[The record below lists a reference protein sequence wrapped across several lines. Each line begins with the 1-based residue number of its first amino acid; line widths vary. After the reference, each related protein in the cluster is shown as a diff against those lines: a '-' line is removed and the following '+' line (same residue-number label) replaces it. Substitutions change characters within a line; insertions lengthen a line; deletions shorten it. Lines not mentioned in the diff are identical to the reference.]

1 MYSREIDEGDAK
13 ERPPGLQGE
22 SIHGGNSVMLK
33 IFKYLTKRDWGF
45 VSISLI
51 FIVIQ
56 VWLDLKLPDYMSKI
70 TQLVQTE
77 GSAMSEILIAGGY
90 MLLCAIGSLIATFIV
105 GYFVAKIAAGLSMR
119 LREKTFQKTLSFSME
134 EIGTFSTS
142 SLITRSTNDIT
153 QIQTFV
159 SMGLQSIVKA
169 PIMAVWAIM
178 KIAGKSWQ
186 WTAVTGIA
194 VAVLLALLITI
205 IVLALPKFTKIQK
218 LTDNLNR
225 VTREN
230 LTGIRVVRAYNAEEY
245 QSEKF
250 AEANDELTQTNL
262 FTNRLTAI
270 LQPGMRAVMSGLT
283 LAIYWVGVYL
293 IDGAAMGDKLGLF
306 SDMVVFSS
314 YAMQVI
320 MAFMLLTMTFMIW
333 PRASV
338 SAKRINE
345 ILDSKTKIHDGGIT
359 NSELFEQGEVE
370 FRNVSFR
377 YPGAADYVLHDV
389 SFTANKGETVAFI
402 GSTGSGKSTLINLIP
417 RFYDATEG
425 EVLIDGINVKEYQQK
440 TLRDKLGYVSQKAVM
455 FSGTVTSNVT
465 FGDNG
470 KSPAEEDQVRKAV
483 EIAQGKD
490 FVERMEGD
498 YDARIA
504 QGGTN
509 ISGGQKQRLSIARA
523 VCREPEIYVFDDSF
537 SALDYKTD
545 RVLRSALKR
554 ETKGVTT
561 LIVAQRIGTIMDA
574 DKIIVLHEGEVAGIG
589 SHDELLE
596 DCAEYR
602 EIAESQLPK
611 EEIRHGKE

>member
-1 MYSREIDEGDAK
+1 
-13 ERPPGLQGE
+13 
-22 SIHGGNSVMLK
+22 MLK
-33 IFKYLTKRDWGF
+33 IFKNLTKRDWGF
-45 VSISLI
+45 VIVSLA
-51 FIVIQ
+51 FIILQ
-56 VWLDLKLPDYMSKI
+56 VWLDLKLPDYMSEI
-70 TQLVQTE
+70 TRLVQTK
-77 GSAMSEILIAGGY
+77 GSAMSDILIAGGY
-90 MLLCAIGSLIATFIV
+90 MLLCAVGSLTATFIV
-105 GYFVAKIAAGLSMR
+105 GYFVAKIAVGLSMR
-119 LREKTFQKTLSFSME
+119 LREKTFQKTMSFSME

-159 SMGLQSIVKA
+159 VMGLQAIVKA

-186 WTAVTGIA
+186 WTATIGIA
-194 VAVLLALLITI
+194 VVILLTLLITI
-205 IVLALPKFTKIQK
+205 IVLAMPKFSKIQK

-250 AEANDELTQTNL
+250 EKANDDLTKTNL
-262 FTNRLTAI
+262 FTNRLMSI
-270 LQPGMRAVMSGLT
+270 QQPVMRVIMSGLT

-293 IDGAAMGDKLGLF
+293 IEGAAMGDRLGLF

-320 MAFMLLTMTFMIW
+320 MAFMLLTMTFMIL
-333 PRASV
+333 PRTSV

-345 ILDSKTKIHDGGIT
+345 ILDTTSKMHDGSVT
-359 NSELFEQGEVE
+359 SSELFEQGEVE
-370 FRNVSFR
+370 FRNVSFK
-377 YPGAADYVLHDV
+377 YPQAADYVLHNV
-389 SFTANKGETVAFI
+389 SFTVSKGETVAFI
-402 GSTGSGKSTLINLIP
+402 GSTGSGKSTLMGLIP
-417 RFYDATEG
+417 RFYDATQG
-425 EVLIDGINVKEYQQK
+425 EVLIDGINVKDYKQQALRNKLGFVPQK
-440 TLRDKLGYVSQKAVM
+440 TVM

-470 KSPAEEDQVRKAV
+470 KRPAEEDMVRKAV

-490 FVERMEGD
+490 FVDLMEDG

-509 ISGGQKQRLSIARA
+509 ISGGQRQRLSIARA

-537 SALDYKTD
+537 SALDFKTD

-574 DKIIVLHEGEVAGIG
+574 DKIIVLHDGKIVDMG

-611 EEIRHGKE
+611 EEIKSGKK

>member
-1 MYSREIDEGDAK
+1 
-13 ERPPGLQGE
+13 
-22 SIHGGNSVMLK
+22 MLK
-33 IFKYLTKRDWGF
+33 IFKNLTKRDWGF
-45 VSISLI
+45 VIVSLA
-51 FIVIQ
+51 FIILQ
-56 VWLDLKLPDYMSKI
+56 VWLDLKLPDYMSEI
-70 TQLVQTE
+70 TRLVQTK
-77 GSAMSEILIAGGY
+77 GSAMSDILIAGGY
-90 MLLCAIGSLIATFIV
+90 MLLCAVGSLTATFIV

-119 LREKTFQKTLSFSME
+119 LREKTFQKTMSFSME

-159 SMGLQSIVKA
+159 VMGLQAIVKA

-186 WTAVTGIA
+186 WTATIGIA
-194 VAVLLALLITI
+194 VVILLTLLITI
-205 IVLALPKFTKIQK
+205 IVLAMPKFSKIQK

-250 AEANDELTQTNL
+250 EKANDDLTKTNL
-262 FTNRLTAI
+262 FTNRLMSI
-270 LQPGMRAVMSGLT
+270 QQPVMRVIMSGLT

-293 IDGAAMGDKLGLF
+293 IEGAAMGDRLGLF

-320 MAFMLLTMTFMIW
+320 MAFMLLTMTFMIL
-333 PRASV
+333 PRTSV

-345 ILDSKTKIHDGGIT
+345 ILDTTSKMHDGSVT
-359 NSELFEQGEVE
+359 SSELFEQGEVE
-370 FRNVSFR
+370 FRNVSFK
-377 YPGAADYVLHDV
+377 YPQAADYVLHNV
-389 SFTANKGETVAFI
+389 SFTVSKGETVAFI
-402 GSTGSGKSTLINLIP
+402 GSTGSGKSTLMGLIP
-417 RFYDATEG
+417 RFYDATQG
-425 EVLIDGINVKEYQQK
+425 EVLIDGINVKDYKQQALRNKLGFVPQK
-440 TLRDKLGYVSQKAVM
+440 TVM

-470 KSPAEEDQVRKAV
+470 KRPAEEDMVRKAV

-490 FVERMEGD
+490 FVDLMEDG

-509 ISGGQKQRLSIARA
+509 ISGGQRQRLSIARA

-537 SALDYKTD
+537 SALDFKTD

-574 DKIIVLHEGEVAGIG
+574 DKIIVLHDGKIVDMG

-611 EEIRHGKE
+611 EEIKSGKK

>member
-1 MYSREIDEGDAK
+1 
-13 ERPPGLQGE
+13 
-22 SIHGGNSVMLK
+22 MLK
-33 IFKYLTKRDWGF
+33 LFQYLKKRDWLFAGA
-45 VSISLI
+45 SLL
-51 FIVIQ
+51 FIIVQ
-56 VWLDLKLPDYMSKI
+56 VWLDLKLPDYMSEI

-77 GSAMSEILIAGGY
+77 GSAMGDILIAGGY
-90 MLLCAIGSLIATFIV
+90 MLLCAVGSLIATFIV

-119 LREKTFQKTLSFSME
+119 LREKTFRKTMSFSME
-134 EIGTFSTS
+134 EIGNFSTS

-159 SMGLQSIVKA
+159 ALGLQAIVKA
-169 PIMAVWAIM
+169 PILAVWAIA

-186 WTAVTGIA
+186 WTAATGVA
-194 VAVLLALLITI
+194 VAVLLAMLLVILI
-205 IVLALPKFTKIQK
+205 LAMPKFTRMQK

-230 LTGIRVVRAYNAEEY
+230 LTGIRVVRAYNAEGY
-245 QSEKF
+245 QSQKF
-250 AEANDELTQTNL
+250 ETANDELTRTNL
-262 FTNRLTAI
+262 FTNRLMAI
-270 LQPGMRAVMSGLT
+270 QQPGMRAIMSGLT

-293 IDGAAMGDKLGLF
+293 IDGAAAGDKLLLF

-320 MAFMLLTMTFMIW
+320 MAFMLLTITFMIL

-345 ILDSKTKIHDGGIT
+345 IIETETKIHDGT
-359 NSELFEQGEVE
+359 VTSSELFEQGEVE
-370 FRNVSFR
+370 FRNVSFK
-377 YPGAADYVLHDV
+377 YPDAAEYVLHNV
-389 SFTANKGETVAFI
+389 SFTAAKGETVAFI

-425 EVLIDGINVKEYQQK
+425 EVLIDGINVKYYTQEA
-440 TLRDKLGYVSQKAVM
+440 LRNKLGYVPQRAVM
-455 FSGTVTSNVT
+455 FSGTVRDNVT

-470 KSPAEEDQVRKAV
+470 KSKPDDEMIHKAV
-483 EIAQGKD
+483 ETAQARE
-490 FVERMEGD
+490 FVEKMED
-498 YDARIA
+498 TYDSSIS

-509 ISGGQKQRLSIARA
+509 ISGGQKQRLAIARA
-523 VCREPEIYVFDDSF
+523 VCRTPEIYVFDDSF

-545 RVLRSALKR
+545 RILRSALKK
-554 ETKGVTT
+554 ESKGVTT

-574 DKIIVLHEGEVAGIG
+574 DKIIVLDDGEVVGMG
-589 SHDELLE
+589 KHEELLE
-596 DCAEYR
+596 TCSVYR

-611 EEIRHGKE
+611 EEIKYA